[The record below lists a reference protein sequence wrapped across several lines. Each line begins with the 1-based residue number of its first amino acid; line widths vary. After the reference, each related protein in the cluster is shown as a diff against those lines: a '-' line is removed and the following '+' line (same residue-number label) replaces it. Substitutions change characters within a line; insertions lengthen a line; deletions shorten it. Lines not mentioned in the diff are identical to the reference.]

1 MTFRK
6 TVQALA
12 ASILCCGLL
21 ASAAS
26 AATELKHWPKEAR
39 AKIEAMIRANAHQ
52 GQYATF
58 DMDQTTYRYDLLD
71 PLLAY
76 MDQKG
81 LLTRETMD
89 PAMKIIPFRD
99 SPEFEGGK
107 ENMTSYYWRLCAMH
121 DLISYPWASQ
131 IFSGFTL
138 QELKKNLDEMLALK
152 QPIKRQVWDGDKVV
166 TVELPIPRMFRGMQE
181 LYAKLRENGIDV
193 YIMTAAHEEII
204 RMVAS
209 DPKYGYNIDPE
220 KVIGVTVLLK
230 DPKTGE
236 LTTSRMQISEGR
248 YDQKKNLDLVT
259 TSFLTNPMTWF
270 EGKQGSTIGYI
281 SQWQRPI
288 MAAGDSTGSDTYML
302 ESVNVERGGIKL
314 WINRKPGNPVEDK
327 KARWTIEHADKS
339 AAEQNELN
347 MPVTAN
353 KNWIFIDPDTI
364 M

>member
-1 MTFRK
+1 MTLK
-6 TVQALA
+6 KLL
-12 ASILCCGLL
+12 SSLL
-21 ASAAS
+21 ASAFCCALLMGS
-26 AATELKHWPKEAR
+26 ADAATELRHWPKEAR
-39 AKIEAMIRANAHQ
+39 AQIEAMIQANANK

-89 PAMKIIPFRD
+89 PSLKLIPFKD
-99 SPEFEGGK
+99 SPDFKGGK

-131 IFSGFTL
+131 IFAGFTL
-138 QELKKNLDEMLALK
+138 TELKKNLDEMLALK
-152 QPIKRQVWDGDKVV
+152 EPIERQVWDGDKVV
-166 TVELPIPRMFRGMQE
+166 TVRLPIPKMFRGMQE

-204 RMVAS
+204 RMVAC

-220 KVIGVTVLLK
+220 KVIGVNVLLK
-230 DPKTGE
+230 NPKTGE
-236 LTTSRMQISEGR
+236 LTNARMQIRDGK
-248 YDQKKNLDLVT
+248 YDPEKNMDLVT

-281 SQWQRPI
+281 NQWQRPI
-288 MAAGDSTGSDTYML
+288 MAGGDSTGSDTYML
-302 ESVNVERGGIKL
+302 ESVDVERGGIKL
-314 WINRKPGNPVEDK
+314 WINRKSGDPTRDK
-327 KARWTIEHADKS
+327 KAVWTMEHAKKS
-339 AAEQNELN
+339 AEEQKKLG
-347 MPVTAN
+347 MPVTAD
-353 KNWIFIDPDTI
+353 KNWIFIDPETI
-364 M
+364 Q

>member
-52 GQYATF
+52 DSMPRSTWIRPPIVTIF
-58 DMDQTTYRYDLLD
+58 
-71 PLLAY
+71 
-76 MDQKG
+76 
-81 LLTRETMD
+81 LTRCWRTWIRKAAHPRNHGRHED
-89 PAMKIIPFRD
+89 HPFRD

-138 QELKKNLDEMLALK
+138 KELKKNLDEMLALK

-288 MAAGDSTGSDTYML
+288 MAAGDSTVPTPTC
-302 ESVNVERGGIKL
+302 
-314 WINRKPGNPVEDK
+314 W
-327 KARWTIEHADKS
+327 KA
-339 AAEQNELN
+339 
-347 MPVTAN
+347 
-353 KNWIFIDPDTI
+353 
-364 M
+364 

>member
-107 ENMTSYYWRLCAMH
+107 ENMTSYYWRLC
-121 DLISYPWASQ
+121 
-131 IFSGFTL
+131 
-138 QELKKNLDEMLALK
+138 EMLALK

-281 SQWQRPI
+281 NQWQRPI